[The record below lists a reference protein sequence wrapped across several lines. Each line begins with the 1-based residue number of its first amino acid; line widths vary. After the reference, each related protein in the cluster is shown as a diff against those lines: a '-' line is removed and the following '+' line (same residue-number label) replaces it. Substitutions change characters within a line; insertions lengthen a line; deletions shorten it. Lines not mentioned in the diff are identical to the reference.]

1 MSENTDSTT
10 NPAPG
15 DTMRDYTAILE
26 NQMEEGVRT
35 IERPPTGQ
43 FISSLSCGFD
53 LGLGPLFLVAMATV
67 AGTALD
73 PTLLKFPMSLMY
85 TFGFVYVILGHSELF
100 TEHTT
105 LAVLPVLS
113 GDRALKELGRLWGIV
128 WGGNIVGGV
137 FMAGLIAVYGPS
149 THVITHET
157 IINVAMPFIEL
168 TPVGVFVGAL
178 LAGWLMG
185 LLSWLLTSAGDTIS
199 RLAVIIL
206 TTFTIG
212 FFHLPHCVAGN
223 IEVLA
228 AVIAGAPISYIQW
241 AQFLT
246 ITTIG
251 NAVGGVVFVSII
263 KYAHVKR
270 GRPHPVE
277 FGVEQEKGASLE
289 TGRDE

>member
-1 MSENTDSTT
+1 MSESTDSTSS
-10 NPAPG
+10 PSPG

-26 NQMEEGVRT
+26 NQMEEGIRT

-53 LGLGPLFLVAMATV
+53 LGLGPLFLIAMATV
-67 AGTALD
+67 VGAAMD
-73 PTLLKFPMSLMY
+73 PVLLRFPMALMY

-113 GDRALKELGRLWGIV
+113 GDKSLTDLSRLWGIV
-128 WGGNIVGGV
+128 WSGNILGGV
-137 FMAGLIAVYGPS
+137 FMAVLIAVFGPS
-149 THVITHET
+149 TGVITPEAVVST
-157 IINVAMPFIEL
+157 AMPFMEL

-199 RLAVIIL
+199 RIAIIVV
-206 TTFTIG
+206 TTFLIG

-228 AVIAGAPISYIQW
+228 GIFAGAPISYTAW
-241 AQFLT
+241 AQFLA
-246 ITTIG
+246 ITTVG
-251 NAVGGVVFVSII
+251 NAVGGVVFVSLI
-263 KYAHVKR
+263 KYSHVKR
-270 GRPHPVE
+270 GRPHPHGVM
-277 FGVEQEKGASLE
+277 VEQEKGTGLR
-289 TGRDE
+289 TGREE